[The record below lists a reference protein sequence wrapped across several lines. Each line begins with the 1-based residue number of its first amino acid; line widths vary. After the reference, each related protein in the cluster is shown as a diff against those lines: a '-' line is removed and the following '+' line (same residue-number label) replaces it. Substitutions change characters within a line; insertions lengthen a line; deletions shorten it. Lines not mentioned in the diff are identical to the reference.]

1 MASERVIE
9 NNVIRNHAVLGFTNA
24 PFIRRCRAG
33 RGYGV
38 VDLLFLPSD
47 GPHDVVLIEAKRAS
61 SADAMAKVVGQLLL
75 YRAGLSRFGSDGLQL
90 LRQFAV
96 NQPQKARS
104 QTPKLLKALSGGI
117 TPPEA
122 AWAAVQSGERVQKSR
137 IALWIAL
144 DAQPPAG
151 LKDVVAMLASEH
163 SLQIGIV
170 SVLGRDKLEMW
181 SPSNH
186 APRKSATK
194 ADWRIKKL
202 PSKRTSIALDRRFS
216 PDEIQHI
223 KAGLI
228 PEEME
233 DKWFIYW
240 QDDTL
245 FFHRSWTGFCLFVVQ
260 FLKDGEWYRM
270 RTAELNRNPKQY
282 TETSDAKD
290 ASLISYL
297 IDVLLLHK
305 EAEFPSDSSDSA
317 GAAVAEWSQVG
328 RAMLSQHL
336 DGNEDADPEDGAGS

>member
-9 NNVIRNHAVLGFTNA
+9 NNVIRNQAVLGFTGA
-24 PFIRRCRAG
+24 PLIRRCRAG
-33 RGYGV
+33 RGYGI

-75 YRAGLSRFGSDGLQL
+75 YCAGLSRFGSDGLQL

-96 NQPQKARS
+96 NSPQKARN
-104 QTPKLLKALSGGI
+104 QTPKLLKGLSGGI
-117 TPPEA
+117 APPDA
-122 AWAAVQSGERVQKSR
+122 AWAAMQSGKRLQKSR

-144 DAQPPAG
+144 DARPSAG
-151 LKDVVAMLASEH
+151 LKDVVAMLSNEH

-170 SVLGRDKLEMW
+170 SVLGRDNLEVW

-186 APRKSATK
+186 LPKKQATK
-194 ADWRIKKL
+194 ADWKIKKL
-202 PSKRTSIALDRRFS
+202 PSKHTSIDLDHRFA
-216 PDEIQHI
+216 PHEMQRI

-240 QDDTL
+240 QDDAL
-245 FFHRSWTGFCLFVVQ
+245 FFHRSWTGFCLYVVH
-260 FLKDGEWYRM
+260 FAKDGEWYRM
-270 RTAELNRNPKQY
+270 CKADLNRNPKQY
-282 TETSDAKD
+282 TEASDAKD
-290 ASLISYL
+290 ASLISHL

-305 EAEFPSDSSDSA
+305 EAEFPDDWSDSA
-317 GAAVAEWSQVG
+317 GAAVAK
-328 RAMLSQHL
+328 
-336 DGNEDADPEDGAGS
+336 

>member
-9 NNVIRNHAVLGFTNA
+9 NNIIRNQAVLGFNGA

-61 SADAMAKVVGQLLL
+61 SADATAKVVGQLLL

-96 NQPQKARS
+96 NQPQKASS
-104 QTPKLLKALSGGI
+104 QIPKLLKVLSGGI

-122 AWAAVQSGERVQKSR
+122 AWAAMQSGERVQKSR

-181 SPSNH
+181 SPSNY
-186 APRKSATK
+186 ATRKSATK

-202 PSKRTSIALDRRFS
+202 PSKRTSIALDRRFT
-216 PDEIQHI
+216 PHEIQHI

-228 PEEME
+228 PAEME
-233 DKWFIYW
+233 DKWFVYW

-245 FFHRSWTGFCLFVVQ
+245 FFHRSWTGFCLYVVKFV
-260 FLKDGEWYRM
+260 KDGECYRM
-270 RTAELNRNPKQY
+270 RKAELNRNPRQY
-282 TETSDAKD
+282 AETSDAKD

-297 IDVLLLHK
+297 IDGLLLHK
-305 EAEFPSDSSDSA
+305 DAAIPSDLADSA
-317 GAAVAEWSQVG
+317 GAAVPEWSQVG
-328 RAMLSQHL
+328 RAMLRQHF
-336 DGNEDADPEDGAGS
+336 DGNEDADPEIGARA

>member
-9 NNVIRNHAVLGFTNA
+9 NNVIRNQAVLGFTGA

-61 SADAMAKVVGQLLL
+61 SAEATAKVVGQLLL
-75 YRAGLSRFGSDGLQL
+75 YRAGLSRFGSDGLQM

-122 AWAAVQSGERVQKSR
+122 AWAAMQSGERVQKSR

-151 LKDVVAMLASEH
+151 LKEVVAMLASEH

-170 SVLGRDKLEMW
+170 SVLGRDKLEIW

-202 PSKRTSIALDRRFS
+202 PSKRTSIALDRRFA
-216 PDEIQHI
+216 PHEIQHI

-245 FFHRSWTGFCLFVVQ
+245 FFHRSWTGFCVYMVHFV
-260 FLKDGEWYRM
+260 KDGDCYRM
-270 RTAELNRNPKQY
+270 RKAELNRNPKQY
-282 TETSDAKD
+282 AETSDAKD

-305 EAEFPSDSSDSA
+305 DAEFPSDLSDSE

-328 RAMLSQHL
+328 RAMLGQHPANNQ
-336 DGNEDADPEDGAGS
+336 DTEPGGGADS